1 MQDFDQNC
9 SKLFQGC
16 YPRIPLGG
24 RGHPLP
30 HRSPSQPKLSNP
42 NILDA
47 RPPLRTDTTSR
58 RRPSLAL
65 STRRQT
71 NTHAG
76 RQTPLLVPRRPHT
89 VSPYSYIPLHRPDR
103 TRPDPHGLFLRPGSQ
118 LRWVWVRAG
127 LRQSSCGSAR
137 VRSGLCSGI

>member
-1 MQDFDQNC
+1 MQYFDQNC

-47 RPPLRTDTTSR
+47 RPPLRADTTSR

-71 NTHAG
+71 H
-76 RQTPLLVPRRPHT
+76 TPLLVPRRPHT
-89 VSPYSYIPLHRPDR
+89 VSPYSYIPLHGPDR
-103 TRPDPHGLFLRPGSQ
+103 TRPDFFCGPGLNSVGSV
-118 LRWVWVRAG
+118 RVSDKVRAG
-127 LRQSSCGSAR
+127 PRGPGRACVVEFSL
-137 VRSGLCSGI
+137 

>member
-1 MQDFDQNC
+1 MQDFDKNC

-47 RPPLRTDTTSR
+47 RPPLRADTTSR

-71 NTHAG
+71 
-76 RQTPLLVPRRPHT
+76 QTPLLVPRRPHT
-89 VSPYSYIPLHRPDR
+89 VSPYSYIPLHGPDR
-103 TRPDPHGLFLRPGSQ
+103 TRPDPHRLFLRPGSQ
-118 LRWVWVRAG
+118 LRWVRAG
-127 LRQSSCGSAR
+127 PRGSGRAC
-137 VRSGLCSGI
+137 VVEFSL